1 MGPFLIC
8 GKCSHEIVT
17 VTGMITGRCD
27 VRSRNYPGNLMTE
40 SQSVTV
46 LIVDDDE
53 SVIKLFRR
61 WLEDDYDVVTAL
73 DGTEALEVLERE
85 PVDIVL
91 LDRRMP
97 GISGDDVLETITEQ
111 ELDCQVAMVT
121 AVEPDLDIIRMG
133 FDDYVVKPPTRENIH
148 RTIENLLARRDQS
161 ALLQEYW
168 SLLSKRGV
176 LLEESTESALS
187 DSDEFAELEERIASL
202 HDKFEDEKHR
212 MGEDVEFL
220 TALRNIEDESGIE

>member
-8 GKCSHEIVT
+8 EKCSHEIIT

-61 WLEDDYDVVTAL
+61 WLEDDYNVVTAL

-111 ELDCQVAMVT
+111 EMDCQVAMVT
-121 AVEPDLDIIRMG
+121 AVEPDLDIVRMG
-133 FDDYVVKPPTRENIH
+133 FDDYVVKPPTREGIH
-148 RTIENLLARRDQS
+148 RTIANLLARRDQS
-161 ALLQEYW
+161 EVLQEYW

-176 LLEESTESALS
+176 LLEESTESELS
-187 DSDEFAELEERIASL
+187 DSEEFAELEERIASL
-202 HDKFEDEKHR
+202 RDKLEDEKHR

-220 TALRNIEDESGIE
+220 TALRNIEDEAGIE

>member
-1 MGPFLIC
+1 M
-8 GKCSHEIVT
+8 VT
-17 VTGMITGRCD
+17 DRCD
-27 VRSRNYPGNLMTE
+27 VRSRNYPGTDMTDT
-40 SQSVTV
+40 SSVTV
-46 LIVDDDE
+46 LVVDDDE
-53 SVIKLFRR
+53 SVVQLFRR

-85 PVDIVL
+85 PIDVVL

-111 ELDCQVAMVT
+111 EMDCQVAMVT
-121 AVEPDLDIIRMG
+121 AVEPDLDILRMG
-133 FDDYVVKPPTRENIH
+133 FDDYVVKPPTRESIH

-161 ALLQEYW
+161 DLLQEYW

-202 HDKFEDEKHR
+202 RDNLEDEKHR

-220 TALRNIEDESGIE
+220 TALRDIEDESGIE